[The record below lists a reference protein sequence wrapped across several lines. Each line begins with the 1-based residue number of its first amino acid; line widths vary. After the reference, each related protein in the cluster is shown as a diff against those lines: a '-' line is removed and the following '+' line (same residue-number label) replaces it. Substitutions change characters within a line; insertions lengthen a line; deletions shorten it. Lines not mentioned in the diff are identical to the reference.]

1 MQSLNNDFLSYDVI
15 NTLQDYV
22 LSEENMIKINARG
35 RGVATFKRNNK
46 ETPAIKVQPDAQH
59 KNHFF
64 FPRQNDSLF
73 WCFYVMK
80 NDIVNYEM
88 LGKITPIVEKKIK
101 IEYVEKI
108 RKRKAEIKPYKFA
121 SISNIENQLANEP
134 NINLK
139 TLLSLCVIENLNV
152 LFINNKTYYELLMND
167 EPDIHIINSFNSNYF
182 GYKTL
187 KRDHSELDNVKSS
200 LFKIDNI
207 DKPIKSMSYYKVS
220 ELLDFCTKLAIET
233 TNKETGKTKS
243 KKELYELF
251 IQHF

>member
-1 MQSLNNDFLSYDVI
+1 
-15 NTLQDYV
+15 
-22 LSEENMIKINARG
+22 
-35 RGVATFKRNNK
+35 
-46 ETPAIKVQPDAQH
+46 
-59 KNHFF
+59 
-64 FPRQNDSLF
+64 
-73 WCFYVMK
+73 MK